1 MNETGRRAG
10 GRAPPRPD
18 ERHGAGDEAMRAKGF
33 DDDVRLARAPGKTHG
48 GGSAADAAADAGAT
62 RYPGCPTPPS
72 GGGMPEAAARRR
84 PGLGD
89 GGDAGGGV
97 VNHSLTTRAHGS
109 RAAAAPCRT
118 AGRRER

>member
-33 DDDVRLARAPGKTHG
+33 DDDVRLAGALGKTHG

-62 RYPGCPTPPS
+62 RYPVCPH
-72 GGGMPEAAARRR
+72 AAVRRR
-84 PGLGD
+84 Y
-89 GGDAGGGV
+89 A
-97 VNHSLTTRAHGS
+97 GS
-109 RAAAAPCRT
+109 RRAQT
-118 AGRRER
+118 AGSRRWRRRRRRRG